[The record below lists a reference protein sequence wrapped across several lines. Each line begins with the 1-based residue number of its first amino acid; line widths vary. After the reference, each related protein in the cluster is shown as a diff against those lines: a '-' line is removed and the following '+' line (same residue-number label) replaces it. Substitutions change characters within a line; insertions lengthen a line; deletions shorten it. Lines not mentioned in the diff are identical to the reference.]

1 MSDWFRRESKNI
13 KTVNKRDTQEGSWIK
28 CPDCSSMIYKSVL
41 QQDFFVCSQCS
52 FHFRISSTEYIQML
66 IDGDYKEIG
75 KNILSVNPL
84 EFNNPKDYSVQLKN
98 AHEKTGKDDAILVLV
113 GKINKIEIVLGIMDF
128 SFIGGSMGSVV
139 GEKIAM
145 AIEHAEN
152 NRIPLI
158 IITASGGARMQ
169 EGVLSLMQL
178 AKTSSKLAKFSK
190 NGGLFIPVLTDPTT
204 GGISAS
210 IAMLGDVII
219 AEPNALIGF
228 AGPRVIKQTIGED
241 LPEGFQ
247 KSEFLLKKGFLD
259 NIVHRKNL
267 KKTLTLLIQLFT
279 KNQVKTNEK

>member
-41 QQDFFVCSQCS
+41 RQDFFVCNQCS
-52 FHFRISSTEYIQML
+52 FHFRISSTEYIQIL

-84 EFNNPKDYSVQLKN
+84 EFNNPKDYSLQLKN
-98 AHEKTGKDDAILVLV
+98 AHEKTGKDDAITVLV
-113 GKINKIEIVLGIMDF
+113 GEINKIEIVLGVMDF

-145 AIEHAEN
+145 AIEYAEN
-152 NRIPLI
+152 NGMPLI
-158 IITASGGARMQ
+158 ILTASGGARMQ

-247 KSEFLLKKGFLD
+247 KSEFLLKNGFLD
-259 NIVHRKNL
+259 NIVHRKNM

-279 KNQVKTNEK
+279 KNQIKTNEK

>member
-52 FHFRISSTEYIQML
+52 FHFRISSTEYIQIL

-84 EFNNPKDYSVQLKN
+84 EFNNPKDYSLQLKN
-98 AHEKTGKDDAILVLV
+98 AHEKTGKDDAIIVLV
-113 GKINKIEIVLGIMDF
+113 GKINKIEIVLGVMDF

-145 AIEHAEN
+145 AIEYAEN
-152 NRIPLI
+152 NRMPLI

-190 NGGLFIPVLTDPTT
+190 NGGLFIPILTDPTT

-210 IAMLGDVII
+210 IAMLGDIII

-228 AGPRVIKQTIGED
+228 AGPRVIKQTIGQD

-247 KSEFLLKKGFLD
+247 RSEFLFEKGFID
-259 NIVHRKNL
+259 KIVERKDL
-267 KKTLTLLIQLFT
+267 KSIIANTISLLQ
-279 KNQVKTNEK
+279 

>member
-41 QQDFFVCSQCS
+41 QQDFFVCNQCS
-52 FHFRISSTEYIQML
+52 YHFRISSTEYIQIL

-152 NRIPLI
+152 NRMPLI

-210 IAMLGDVII
+210 IAMLGDIII

-228 AGPRVIKQTIGED
+228 AGPRVIKQTIGEE

-247 KSEFLLKKGFLD
+247 RSEFLLKKGFLD

-267 KKTLTLLIQLFT
+267 KKTLTLLIQLIT
-279 KNQVKTNEK
+279 KNKVNTNEE